1 MWLLDALY
9 EKRNSDKIAVIH
21 RNEALS
27 YRELWS
33 RSEIIAGFLQQ
44 EGLYPDAEKT
54 PIVIYGNKEND
65 IIPVMH
71 AALKLGVPY
80 VPVDTTYPVE
90 RLEKIM
96 AQVSAKVLFNFSE
109 LDINYNACEFKIT
122 DLKNIYNK
130 YSSLKS
136 SLGNWVEDND
146 LCYILFTSGSTG
158 EPKGVPIRK
167 KNIVNFTR
175 WVEQYAVSGLEEDF
189 VAMNQVSYSFDVSVF
204 ALYLYLPL
212 GHAIYSIDKL
222 MLNDMKE
229 LFQWLPVSQI
239 AVWVSTPSFIE
250 ICAYDDKFN
259 EHLLPKLRKVILAG
273 EILTKLLVKTIE
285 ERFPKTS
292 VVNGYG
298 PTECTVLL
306 TACEITSEMLNA
318 KDSLPIGYI
327 LDDASY
333 TLENAYEDEGKT
345 VGELSVISNSVSLGY
360 YNNVEKSAEKFWYD
374 ESSGK
379 HGYRTGDLVYEK
391 NGLIYYVGRID
402 SQIKLNGYRMEL
414 DDISENINK
423 LTYVTN
429 NVILPIKEEG
439 KVQYLTAIV
448 ILKELVEKS
457 KLKMI
462 LRIKKD
468 LAALVPSYMVP
479 KKICFVESFPLNVS
493 GKIDRKKLLEMAK

>member
-1 MWLLDALY
+1 M
-9 EKRNSDKIAVIH
+9 
-21 RNEALS
+21 
-27 YRELWS
+27 
-33 RSEIIAGFLQQ
+33 
-44 EGLYPDAEKT
+44 
-54 PIVIYGNKEND
+54 
-65 IIPVMH
+65 
-71 AALKLGVPY
+71 
-80 VPVDTTYPVE
+80 
-90 RLEKIM
+90 
-96 AQVSAKVLFNFSE
+96 
-109 LDINYNACEFKIT
+109 
-122 DLKNIYNK
+122 
-130 YSSLKS
+130 
-136 SLGNWVEDND
+136 
-146 LCYILFTSGSTG
+146 
-158 EPKGVPIRK
+158 
-167 KNIVNFTR
+167 NFTR

-259 EHLLPKLRKVILAG
+259 ERLLPKLRKVILAG

-345 VGELSVISNSVSLGY
+345 VGELSVISNSVGLGY

-423 LTYVTN
+423 LAYVTN

-448 ILKELVEKS
+448 ILKELVEK
-457 KLKMI
+457 
-462 LRIKKD
+462 
-468 LAALVPSYMVP
+468 V
-479 KKICFVESFPLNVS
+479 N
-493 GKIDRKKLLEMAK
+493 